1 MRPYILAENNWK
13 TIQDQHIE
21 LAVLPWGATEAHNY
35 HLPYG
40 TDNIETEA
48 IAIESAKR
56 AWERGARA
64 IVLPT
69 IPFGVN
75 TGQIDIRGTI
85 NLNPST
91 QALILDN
98 IIESLG
104 RQGIFKL
111 LIVNG
116 HGGNDFKQN
125 IRELGV
131 KYPEMFLCTCNWF
144 QAVDKPKI
152 FTHDGDHADESETSL
167 MLYLAADL
175 VLPIAEAGKGKAK
188 KFRIG
193 ALNEQWA
200 WTERQWSKV
209 TVDTGVGDPSLA
221 TRGKGEAFFGA
232 MTEKISDLILGI
244 SETGP
249 DDIYES

>member
-1 MRPYILAENNWK
+1 MRPYILEENNWK

-21 LAVLPWGATEAHNY
+21 LAILPWGATEAHNY

-56 AWERGARA
+56 AWERGAKA

-75 TGQIDIRGTI
+75 TGQIDIKLTI

-98 IIESLG
+98 IIESLSK
-104 RQGIFKL
+104 QGIFKL
-111 LIVNG
+111 LIING

-144 QAVDKPKI
+144 QAVDKANI
-152 FTHDGDHADESETSL
+152 FSSDGDHADESETSL
-167 MLYLAADL
+167 MLHLAADL
-175 VLPIAEAGKGKAK
+175 VLPINQAGKGKSK
-188 KFRIG
+188 KFSIG
-193 ALNEQWA
+193 ALNERWA
-200 WTERQWSKV
+200 WAERQWSKV
-209 TVDTGVGDPSLA
+209 TEDTGVGDPSLA
-221 TRGKGEAFFGA
+221 TPGKGEAFFGA
-232 MTEKISDLILGI
+232 MVEKISDLIFGL
-244 SETGP
+244 SEMKT
-249 DDIYES
+249 DEIYES

>member
-1 MRPYILAENNWK
+1 MRPYILAESNWK
-13 TIQDQHIE
+13 TIRDQQIE

-56 AWERGARA
+56 AWERGAKA
-64 IVLPT
+64 LVLPT

-75 TGQIDIRGTI
+75 TGQINIRGTI
-85 NLNPST
+85 NLNPGT

-98 IIESLG
+98 IIASLSK
-104 RQGIFKL
+104 QGIFKL

-131 KYPEMFLCTCNWF
+131 KYPQMFLSTCNWF
-144 QAVDKPKI
+144 QAVDKSKI
-152 FTHDGDHADESETSL
+152 FTHEGDHADESETSL

-175 VLPIAEAGKGKAK
+175 VLPIAEAGKGKVK
-188 KFRIG
+188 KFRVK
-193 ALNEQWA
+193 ALNEKWA
-200 WTERQWSKV
+200 WAERQWSKV
-209 TVDTGVGDPSLA
+209 TGDTGVGDPSLA
-221 TRGKGEAFFGA
+221 TAGKGEAFFGA
-232 MTEKISDLILGI
+232 MTGKISDLIFEL
-244 SETGP
+244 SETRP
-249 DDIYES
+249 DDIYDS